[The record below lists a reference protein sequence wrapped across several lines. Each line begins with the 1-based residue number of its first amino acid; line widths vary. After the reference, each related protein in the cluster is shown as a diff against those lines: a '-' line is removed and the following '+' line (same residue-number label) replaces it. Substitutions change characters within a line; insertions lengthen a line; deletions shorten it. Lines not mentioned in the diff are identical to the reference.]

1 MPDDQHVDITL
12 NGREYRVACPPE
24 ERQALLDAAHFLD
37 DQLRRLASRTGAT
50 GEKLAVMT
58 ALNITH
64 EYIAF
69 QRSGGFDMP
78 DLRRRIGSIAARLEE
93 VLDSQERLF

>member
-1 MPDDQHVDITL
+1 MPDDTIDISL

-24 ERQALLDAAHFLD
+24 ERQALIDAAAYLD
-37 DQLRRLASRTGAT
+37 EQLRKLAAKTGAG

-64 EYIAF
+64 EFIAF

-78 DLRRRIGSIAARLEE
+78 DLKRRIGAITARLDEAI
-93 VLDSQERLF
+93 DSQERLF

>member
-1 MPDDQHVDITL
+1 MSDDTHVDITL

-24 ERQALLDAAHFLD
+24 ERQALFEAAAHLD
-37 DQLRRLASRTGAT
+37 DQLRRLAARTGAG

-58 ALNITH
+58 ALNIAY
-64 EYIAF
+64 EYLSF

>member
-1 MPDDQHVDITL
+1 MPDDTLDISL

-24 ERQALLDAAHFLD
+24 EREALAEAAAYLDE
-37 DQLRRLASRTGAT
+37 QLRRLSGKTGAV

-58 ALNITH
+58 ALNISH
-64 EYIAF
+64 EFIAF

-78 DLRRRIGSIAARLEE
+78 DLRRRIDSITARLHEA
-93 VLDSQERLF
+93 LDSQERLF